1 MASNGVLMP
10 APIVVTHEGGAEFAA
25 QIRGHRL
32 ILDQP
37 EGKGGNDAGP
47 MPVELLGAALGSCV
61 ALYAQRYCETRSLPY
76 QGLRVE
82 VQQEGAKNPSRVGVF
97 QVTVRLAREL
107 PEPHMERLLRA
118 AASCPVHHTLEHGA
132 EVRFALEVEPP
143 GA

>member
-1 MASNGVLMP
+1 MSP
-10 APIVVTHEGGAEFAA
+10 AMVITHEGGAEFAA

-37 EGKGGNDAGP
+37 EGKGGHDAGP
-47 MPVELLGAALGSCV
+47 MPVELLGAALGACV
-61 ALYAQRYCETRSLPY
+61 ALYAQRYCETRSLPH

-82 VQQEGAKNPSRVGVF
+82 VQQEAAKNPSRVGTF
-97 QVTVRLAREL
+97 KVTVKLAKEL
-107 PEPHMERLLRA
+107 PDPHMELLMRA

-132 EVRFALEVEPP
+132 EVQFALEVDPP